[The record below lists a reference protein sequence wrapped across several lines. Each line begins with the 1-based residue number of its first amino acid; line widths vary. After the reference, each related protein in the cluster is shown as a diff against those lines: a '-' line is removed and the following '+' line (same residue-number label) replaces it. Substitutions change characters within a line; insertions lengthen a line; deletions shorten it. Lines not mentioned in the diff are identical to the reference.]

1 MKVLLVRPYPELK
14 VAKALEQGFL
24 HLEPLDLEIVA
35 GGVKDAQAAILD
47 LSFEKKPLE
56 VFAKKIKEYAPDIL
70 GFGGYSSHNHVV
82 KNLAATAKALKPD
95 IFTIVGGIH
104 ATIAPMDYKIKDI
117 DAVVR
122 GEGATVIN
130 EIITRYKNKMP
141 VSIAE
146 KVFLTADP
154 AFEEKVKAPLPVYP
168 QPQEIPLPRR
178 DLVSRER
185 YFCVWT
191 HTDTGRLPKMFP
203 PTASL
208 RTSMGCAFNCSFCVV
223 HHLMRG
229 KYLQRAPEDVV
240 AEIENIKEEYIYF
253 VDDEMF
259 LNAPRAQRI
268 AELLLE
274 KKIKKR
280 YSSWSR
286 ADTIVKYP
294 ELFKLWK
301 QAGLDIL
308 FVGME
313 SLDPER
319 LKEYSKRAGVEANN
333 AAVKILKDLGI
344 MLHAAFI
351 VHPDFT
357 PQDFGRLEEEIRRI
371 TPAEIT
377 FTVLSPS
384 PGTKFWEENKGRFIC
399 DPYRFYDCMHSILP
413 VKLPLQK
420 FYQHFGRLTQL
431 ALRANPLRVNN
442 IRVPFK
448 DFIRAIV
455 GGTRYIFSLYTIY
468 KDYPKP

>member
-14 VAKALEQGFL
+14 VAKALEGGFL

-35 GGVKDAQAAILD
+35 GGIKDDEVQILD
-47 LSFEKKPLE
+47 LSFEKKPVE
-56 VFAKKIKEYAPDIL
+56 VFNQKVKSYAPDIL
-70 GFGGYSSHNHVV
+70 GLGGFSSHNYVV
-82 KNLAATAKALKPD
+82 KNLAKLAKGLKPD
-95 IFTIVGGIH
+95 IFIIAGGIH
-104 ATIAPMDYKIKDI
+104 ATIAPMDYKGTAI

-122 GEGATVIN
+122 GEGATVIDR
-130 EIITRYKNKMP
+130 IIACYKNKKP
-141 VSIAE
+141 VDIPGR
-146 KVFLTADP
+146 VFLTADP
-154 AFEEKVKAPLPVYP
+154 AFEEKVKQPLPEYP
-168 QPQEIPLPRR
+168 EPQKIPLPRR
-178 DLVSRER
+178 DLVNRER

-191 HTDTGRLPKMFP
+191 HTDTGYLPEMFP
-203 PTASL
+203 QTASL

-223 HHLMRG
+223 HHLFHG
-229 KYLQRAPEDVV
+229 KYLQRTPEDVV
-240 AEIENIKEEYIYF
+240 AEIADIEEEYIYF

-259 LNAPRAQRI
+259 LNAPRAQKI

-308 FVGME
+308 FVGVE

-319 LKEYSKRAGVEANN
+319 LKEYSKRASIETNQE
-333 AAVKILKDLGI
+333 AVKILKKIGI

-357 PQDFGRLEEEIRRI
+357 PEDFRRLEEEIKRI

-384 PGTKFWEENKGRFIC
+384 PGTQFWQENKDRFIC

-413 VKLPLQK
+413 VKMPLQR

-431 ALRANPLRVNN
+431 ALRANPLRVNK

-455 GGTRYIFSLYTIY
+455 GGTRYIFALYTIY
-468 KDYPKP
+468 KDYRKP